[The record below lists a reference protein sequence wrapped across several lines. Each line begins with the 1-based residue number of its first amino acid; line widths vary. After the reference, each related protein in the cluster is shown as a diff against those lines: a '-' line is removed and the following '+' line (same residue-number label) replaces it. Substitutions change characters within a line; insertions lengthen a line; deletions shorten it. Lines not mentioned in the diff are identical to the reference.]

1 MLLFKENARERERER
16 ERGREESRFV
26 GFLFEIGSKTCVR
39 ITRLLSRS
47 VQIVE
52 EEEEEEDEKKRKRG
66 YILSSSSPLRYAQRT
81 LLKYK
86 TKKAQN
92 CSGAS
97 LDDERRKKKE
107 NERRYIHNIHT

>member
-1 MLLFKENARERERER
+1 MLLFKENARER

-52 EEEEEEDEKKRKRG
+52 EEEEEEDEKKEKEVTFFLLL
-66 YILSSSSPLRYAQRT
+66 LSGMHNAPCSN
-81 LLKYK
+81 
-86 TKKAQN
+86 TKQ
-92 CSGAS
+92 
-97 LDDERRKKKE
+97 KKPKIVVE
-107 NERRYIHNIHT
+107 QV